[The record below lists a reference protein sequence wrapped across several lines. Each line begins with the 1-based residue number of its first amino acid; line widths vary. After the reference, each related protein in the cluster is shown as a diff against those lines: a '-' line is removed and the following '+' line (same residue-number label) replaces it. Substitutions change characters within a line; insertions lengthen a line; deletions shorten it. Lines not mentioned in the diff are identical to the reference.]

1 MGLCGDLLNGR
12 TVHSLCKALS
22 CYKNNHFVLI
32 STPELRL
39 PFYVKD
45 IIKANGGTFTEV
57 SSLDQ
62 VSGSLDVLYMT
73 RTQQERFTSE
83 EADLAQKDT
92 YVLDAK
98 KMSRARP
105 DMIVLHPLPRVDEIT
120 VEVDQDPR
128 AMYFKQAHYGMYVRM
143 ALIMTMLENQN
154 PSRLLK
160 GKVHKGVCCKTPSC
174 IPQQEHYLPKSFRG
188 EGTTLECEY
197 CDERL
202 LLEH

>member
-1 MGLCGDLLNGR
+1 M
-12 TVHSLCKALS
+12 
-22 CYKNNHFVLI
+22 
-32 STPELRL
+32 P
-39 PFYVKD
+39 
-45 IIKANGGTFTEV
+45 
-57 SSLDQ
+57 
-62 VSGSLDVLYMT
+62 SGYD
-73 RTQQERFTSE
+73 
-83 EADLAQKDT
+83 
-92 YVLDAK
+92 
-98 KMSRARP
+98 RAASP
-105 DMIVLHPLPRVDEIT
+105 ARVDEIT

-160 GKVHKGVCCKTPSC
+160 GKVHKGVCCKNPSC
-174 IPQQEHYLPKSFRG
+174 ITQQEHYLPKSFRG